1 MRIETLVHKL
11 WAGNFAELSIVST
24 QELHS
29 SIVLWLLVTFQLM
42 MIGFAWAGVA
52 LALKKCA
59 RLRSPLG
66 RCVLFAF
73 AIVILILLLASGP
86 EAVAR
91 FRIPATPLLALLA
104 GVGWFGISEPGPT
117 PSQAPTTN

>member
-11 WAGNFAELSIVST
+11 WAGNFAELSIVSA
-24 QELHS
+24 QELQS
-29 SIVLWLLVTFQLM
+29 SIVLLLLVALQLV
-42 MIGFAWAGVA
+42 MIGFTWAGVM
-52 LALKKCA
+52 LALKRQA

-66 RCVLFAF
+66 RCVLLAF